1 MKNADLPAMPFVE
14 PDTACS
20 VSVGL
25 TKREM
30 FAMHSM
36 QGILSHQDVKPSIGV
51 GAELFESY
59 VAEMSVKMADALL
72 AELDK

>member
-25 TKREM
+25 TKREV
-30 FAMHSM
+30 FAMHIMSGLAS
-36 QGILSHQDVKPSIGV
+36 QSEQDGFKAMAYYSC
-51 GAELFESY
+51 
-59 VAEMSVKMADALL
+59 KMADALL
-72 AELDK
+72 AELDKKEVI